1 MQSKAEN
8 ILNRVSTKDGT
19 RAAAGSANIE
29 PGRRGRPRNVEVRAA
44 VLQAAADLAL
54 SGGAS
59 AATIDAIAKKA
70 AVSRTTVYRWWP
82 SASAIVL
89 EGLLE
94 STRGSITR
102 PAGSDTRA
110 TIGHH
115 LRALHAILAD
125 HTTGPLFRSVI
136 AAAGAHRDVATA
148 LLDQWLLPRRA
159 AVTAVLLDA
168 VAAGELRADLE
179 VEVVVDALFAP
190 AYYRLMFGLP
200 PLDEPAL
207 DHLLDTVWRGCV

>member
-1 MQSKAEN
+1 M
-8 ILNRVSTKDGT
+8 STKDGT
-19 RAAAGSANIE
+19 RAPAGAANIE
-29 PGRRGRPRNVEVRAA
+29 SGRRGRPRNVEVRAA
-44 VLQAAADLAL
+44 VLAAAADLAL
-54 SGGAS
+54 SGGTG

-70 AVSRTTVYRWWP
+70 AVSRTTIYRWWP
-82 SASAIVL
+82 SAAAIVL
-89 EGLLE
+89 EGLLD
-94 STRGSITR
+94 TMRGSITR

-110 TIGHH
+110 TLAHH
-115 LRALHAILAD
+115 LEALHAILTDQA
-125 HTTGPLFRSVI
+125 TGPLVRGVI
-136 AAAGAHRDVATA
+136 AAAATHRDVAVA

-200 PLDEPAL
+200 ALDEPAL
-207 DHLLDTVWRGCV
+207 TQLLDTVWRGCV